1 MIAITRRHMSASAAA
16 LLAGCATQTNT
27 STAPPTRA
35 PAAIGAWGIDLTSR
49 DTSVQPGDDFF
60 RYVNGHWLDTT
71 EIPADRVTWGTFS
84 ILAEKAERDVKAIID
99 EVSAAGAP
107 LARTSRRSPTS
118 TIPITTRRPSKLPA

>member
-60 RYVNGHWLDTT
+60 RHVGGTWMKNTK
-71 EIPADRVTWGTFS
+71 IPDDRSRWGSFN
-84 ILAEKAERDVKAIID
+84 ILAAKSEDDVRDVI
-99 EVSAAGAP
+99 ETAAW
-107 LARTSRRSPTS
+107 
-118 TIPITTRRPSKLPA
+118 